1 MKIITTNFVIALV
14 VIAGFAIATSVQAQD
29 GRYRIISEDSATWFN
44 KGFNINELREST
56 NSSFDLLDADSNGRI
71 SLDEID
77 IDFEKVTEDQVQT
90 MRRRARVAQEKF
102 MKWDAEIDRFDICDT
117 NQDGVMDRDEFD
129 NEEKN
134 IRRHRLQLGLDEL
147 DTDRNGSVDRGEF
160 SAHLDS
166 LEEMDE
172 DGDGYLSRK
181 EYSKSDNPALLRDA
195 FSQSFRVFGRDDGSS
210 TNIVRFKTEDG
221 VEVESDVKVEKRVY
235 LNVDEVKITGK
246 DEDSASESE

>member
-1 MKIITTNFVIALV
+1 MKTITKYIVTALLV
-14 VIAGFAIATSVQAQD
+14 VAGFALVTSVQAQD
-29 GRYRIISEDSATWFN
+29 GRYRIELDDGATWFS
-44 KGFNINELREST
+44 KGFNIDELRRSN

-71 SLDEID
+71 SIDEID

-90 MRRRARVAQEKF
+90 MRRRASVAQEKF
-102 MKWDAEIDRFDICDT
+102 MKWNAEIDRFDICDT

-147 DTDRNGSVDRGEF
+147 DTDRNGSVDRSEF

-181 EYSKSDNPALLRDA
+181 EYSKSDDPALLRDA
-195 FSQSFRVFGRDDGSS
+195 FSQSFRVFGRDDGST
-210 TNIVRFKTEDG
+210 TNMVRFKTEDG
-221 VEVESDVKVEKRVY
+221 VEVESDVKVEKRIY
-235 LNVDEVKITGK
+235 LNVDSVDIKGK
-246 DEDSASESE
+246 DDDNASESE